1 MDVFGE
7 ALMDYEKRGK
17 SFILWLYNSYDGPE
31 EMPVDIFFRTEEE
44 MPDIEHKAMELC
56 YGKTLDVGAGAGAH
70 SLLLQEMG
78 IDVTAMDSS
87 AGAVSV
93 MKKRG
98 VKKVLHQDVN
108 SINEKYDTLLFMM
121 NGIGLT
127 GSLPGFID
135 FLEKAKKL
143 INPNGQLIFDSSDI
157 SYLYDFLPK
166 PKNQYFGEVNYLYK
180 YKQQKGEWFS
190 WLYLDRE
197 TMLATAK
204 QCGWQCS
211 IVADDGEDH
220 FLVRLVL

>member
-7 ALMDYEKRGK
+7 ALVDYEKRGK
-17 SFILWLYNSYDGPE
+17 SFILWLYNSYGGPE
-31 EMPVDIFFRTEEE
+31 EMPVDVFFRTEEE
-44 MPDIEHKAMELC
+44 MPEIEHKAMELC

-78 IDVTAMDSS
+78 IDVTAIDSS

-98 VKKVLHQDVN
+98 VKKVLHQDLS

-127 GSLPGFID
+127 GSLPGLID
-135 FLEKAKKL
+135 FLEKAKNL
-143 INPNGQLIFDSSDI
+143 ISPNGQLIFDSSDI

-197 TMLATAK
+197 TMLSTAK

-220 FLVRLVL
+220 FLVRLTL